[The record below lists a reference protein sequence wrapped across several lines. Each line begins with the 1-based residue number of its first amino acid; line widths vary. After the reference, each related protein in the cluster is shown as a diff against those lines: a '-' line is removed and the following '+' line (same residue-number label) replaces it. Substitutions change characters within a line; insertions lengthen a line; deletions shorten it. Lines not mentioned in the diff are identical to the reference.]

1 MCSRMIRLARS
12 ASPASMASSKL
23 KIESLFIDEGFGSL
37 DPESLQIAMDAL
49 DSLQAQGRKVA
60 VISHVAEMHE
70 RSPVQV
76 QVQRQG
82 NGQSGLKIVGGP
94 GG

>member
-1 MCSRMIRLARS
+1 
-12 ASPASMASSKL
+12 
-23 KIESLFIDEGFGSL
+23 
-37 DPESLQIAMDAL
+37 MDAL

-70 RSPVQV
+70 RIPVQI

-82 NGQSGLKIVGGP
+82 NGQSGLKIIGGP
-94 GG
+94 GV